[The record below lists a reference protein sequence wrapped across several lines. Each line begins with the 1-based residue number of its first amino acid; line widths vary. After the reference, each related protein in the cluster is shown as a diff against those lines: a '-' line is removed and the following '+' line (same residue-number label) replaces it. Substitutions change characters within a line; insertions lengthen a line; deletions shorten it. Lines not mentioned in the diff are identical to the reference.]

1 MKENK
6 FLLFP
11 LYFPRSQPFSIRP
24 WYLLSFISKNIS
36 GLANSLHFNPLFRDR
51 GHVLSLKTVN
61 LHSNVQHLKPNQ
73 LLLPIFLI
81 CFFTKALCYSISNE
95 AFVCNFFSTIAII
108 WSPPTFFFLFLFKKR
123 VLNVLVD
130 CCKTAQWLL
139 LTDWN
144 AFYDYYLYLQSLA

>member
-51 GHVLSLKTVN
+51 GHVLSFKTVN

-73 LLLPIFLI
+73 LLLTIFLI

-95 AFVCNFFSTIAII
+95 AFVCNFFQQLPLSDHRRH
-108 WSPPTFFFLFLFKKR
+108 FF
-123 VLNVLVD
+123 
-130 CCKTAQWLL
+130 
-139 LTDWN
+139 
-144 AFYDYYLYLQSLA
+144 SLSF